1 MPRGE
6 FLFHFLSWRGILALV
21 GVLAIRS
28 PFPQG
33 KFNPIGA
40 STEAPFL
47 FQPPFARVEGMAGA
61 SPSALE
67 ALEVL
72 TRRF

>member
-1 MPRGE
+1 MS
-6 FLFHFLSWRGILALV
+6 SWRGMLALV

-47 FQPPFARVEGMAGA
+47 FQPHFARVEGMAGA
-61 SPSALE
+61 RPT

-72 TRRF
+72 MRRL